1 MNKVEMYSY
10 MYFAIRS
17 IAVFIDY
24 SEFLYIK
31 YSYFY
36 WNCLLTHV
44 YSTPWI
50 GRYNFLLHTYL

>member
-44 YSTPWI
+44 YSTP
-50 GRYNFLLHTYL
+50 